1 MSRCALDTKAAGSCF
16 GAFLR
21 TSLHAHPVTLLSPVV
36 FNSSRVDHCLVVDKG
51 RASQSAE
58 LVSHRGSLSLPRLPQ
73 VCDLKAGEF
82 IHTIGDAHVYLNHV
96 EALREQ
102 LRRKPRPFPSLSITP
117 GKKSIDSFVYED
129 FELKGYSP
137 HKSIKMKMAV

>member
-1 MSRCALDTKAAGSCF
+1 MLIIQLLFSRPLF
-16 GAFLR
+16 
-21 TSLHAHPVTLLSPVV
+21 
-36 FNSSRVDHCLVVDKG
+36 FNGVRVDHCLAVDKG
-51 RASQSAE
+51 RSSPSAA
-58 LVSHRGSLSLPRLPQ
+58 LVSHRESPSLPRLPQ

-102 LRRKPRPFPSLSITP
+102 LRRKPRPFPTLSITP
-117 GKKSIDSFVYED
+117 GKRSIDSFVYED

-137 HKSIKMKMAV
+137 HKTIKMKMAV